1 MLQALSYSSKTC
13 FNALATMGARP
24 ISTAMD
30 NNQFSRYLEHLDVP
44 RQLALGPDE
53 KSLYFLYQ
61 KHMTRFIFSNMSLY
75 MNEPPPDLTVEGLLN
90 SMPSKGGICIQHAE
104 LMCTAFEHLG
114 FDVTRV
120 AGRNLHGETYRE
132 DMLLDHLFLVVKIQG
147 ENYLVD
153 PGLASATPM

>member
-1 MLQALSYSSKTC
+1 MLQALRYSSKTC

-61 KHMTRFIFSNMSLY
+61 KHMTRFIFSNMSSY
-75 MNEPPPDLTVEGLLN
+75 MNEPPPDFTVEGLLN
-90 SMPSKGGICIQHAE
+90 SMPFKGGICAQHAE
-104 LMCTAFEHLG
+104 LMHTAFEHLG
-114 FDVTRV
+114 FHVTRV
-120 AGRNLHGETYRE
+120 AGRVLDGETYRE
-132 DMLLDHLFLVVKIQG
+132 GIAR
-147 ENYLVD
+147 
-153 PGLASATPM
+153 LASQIRTALFILLTNRNFSGSL

>member
-1 MLQALSYSSKTC
+1 MLQAFRNSSKTC
-13 FNALATMGARP
+13 FKVLTTIGARP

-30 NNQFSRYLEHLDVP
+30 DNQFSRYLEHLSVP
-44 RQLALGPDE
+44 RQLSLGPDE

-61 KHMTRFIFSNMSLY
+61 KHMTRFIFSNMSAY
-75 MNEPPPDLTVEGLLN
+75 MNEPPPDLTVEGLLDI
-90 SMPSKGGICIQHAE
+90 MPSKGGYCAQHME
-104 LMCTAFEHLG
+104 LMHTAFEHLG

-120 AGRNLHGETYRE
+120 AGRVLDGETYKE
-132 DMLLDHLFLVVKIQG
+132 DMTLDHIFLLVKIQG

>member
-1 MLQALSYSSKTC
+1 MLQVFRHSSKMC
-13 FNALATMGARP
+13 FNALTTTGARP

-30 NNQFSRYLEHLDVP
+30 TNQFSRYLEHLSVP
-44 RQLALGPDE
+44 WQLTLGPDE

-61 KHMTRFIFSNMSLY
+61 KHMTRFIFSNMSTY
-75 MNEPPPDLTVEGLLN
+75 MNEPPPDLTVEALLN
-90 SMPSKGGICIQHAE
+90 SMPSKGGICAQHAE
-104 LMCTAFEHLG
+104 LMHTAFEHLG

-132 DMLLDHLFLVVKIQG
+132 DMTLDHLFLLVKIQG

-153 PGLASATPM
+153 PGLAAATPM